1 MAVSPIPVTD
11 RVTLSPEQAANLLGI
26 SKKTLQP
33 LIDSGELP
41 SFLVGT
47 RRLIRRSA
55 LEKLVRRK
63 ERRYTDASRGQFESP
78 DRVHDSEGQQL

>member
-1 MAVSPIPVTD
+1 MAASPIPLNE
-11 RVTLSPEQAANLLGI
+11 RVTLSPQQTADMLGI

-47 RRLIRRSA
+47 RRLIARAA
-55 LEKLVRRK
+55 LEELVHKRERK
-63 ERRYTDASRGQFESP
+63 YTTAARGK
-78 DRVHDSEGQQL
+78 VA

>member
-1 MAVSPIPVTD
+1 MATSPIPLNE
-11 RVTLSPEQAANLLGI
+11 RFTLSPQQSANMLGI

-47 RRLIRRSA
+47 RRLIARDA
-55 LEKLVRRK
+55 LEEMVRKREQK
-63 ERRYTDASRGQFESP
+63 YTMAARGQAA
-78 DRVHDSEGQQL
+78 

>member
-1 MAVSPIPVTD
+1 MAVSPVPVTD

-41 SFLVGT
+41 SFLVGS
-47 RRLIRRSA
+47 RRLITRRA
-55 LEKLVRRK
+55 LERSVQRR
-63 ERRYTDASRGQFESP
+63 ERKYTEAARGQF
-78 DRVHDSEGQQL
+78 DSTGEAA